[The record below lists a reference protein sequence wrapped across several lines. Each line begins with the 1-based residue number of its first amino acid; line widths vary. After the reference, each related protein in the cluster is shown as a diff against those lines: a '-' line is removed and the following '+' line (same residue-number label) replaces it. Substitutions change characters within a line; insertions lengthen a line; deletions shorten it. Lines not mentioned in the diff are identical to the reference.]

1 MRKLLIILSVAA
13 AGAVSLATMTWG
25 NHADCPVS
33 SLPIAG
39 DYPDHALS
47 PEESL
52 RVFDTVVFGE
62 VVVPSRKCSLGQC
75 AGIRVIK
82 TIKGRP
88 GSNLLLRIAAARDIG
103 TQQCKTPLLAAKGS
117 KWVVFANQGTS
128 RGGQRYFDVSEDGPS
143 FTAEDTPDF
152 TKLETQY
159 RIVRA
164 RLDSAIANRMGRVR

>member
-1 MRKLLIILSVAA
+1 MRKILLILTLAA
-13 AGAVSLATMTWG
+13 AGAVSLATLTRG
-25 NHADCPVS
+25 YNADCPVS

-39 DYPDHALS
+39 DYPDHSLS
-47 PEESL
+47 PQESL

-75 AGIRVIK
+75 AGVRVLR
-82 TIKGRP
+82 TLKGRP
-88 GSNLLLRIAAARDIG
+88 GVNLLLRIAAAKDTG
-103 TQQCKTPLLAAKGS
+103 TQQCKTPLLGEKGS

-143 FTAEDTPDF
+143 FTANDSPDF

-164 RLDSAIANRMGRVR
+164 RLDSAIESRMGRVR